1 MSHVDSGMVIKDI
14 EALATVVKAQ
24 CPDLEIVKQ
33 KTFKTWVA
41 EHGTLAGDYAL
52 PWVYQ
57 LKMIAAVAKKLGVA
71 KVRAIA
77 KAQSVDL
84 PQDLLSLE
92 QTPLTLEQQN
102 ALTQNPDFKDA
113 YTKVVSHH
121 VGQDAEYTIRHK
133 TDKGAYEIGLVPH
146 PTEKGEY
153 IMLTDFWQ
161 QGKGILRAKGVGQYN
176 HQDNSWGNE
185 LKKSY
190 SVLATE
196 KSVKQQ
202 VKDNPNFVG
211 YKKVQ
216 MPDGRVEFKV
226 EVQD

>member
-1 MSHVDSGMVIKDI
+1 MEFECEAWGADPRLVQVASGDPLERALVD
-14 EALATVVKAQ
+14 Q
-24 CPDLEIVKQ
+24 RQ
-33 KTFKTWVA
+33 R
-41 EHGTLAGDYAL
+41 AGL
-52 PWVYQ
+52 
-57 LKMIAAVAKKLGVA
+57 
-71 KVRAIA
+71 
-77 KAQSVDL
+77 DL

-92 QTPLTLEQQN
+92 QTPLTLEEQN
-102 ALTQNPDFKDA
+102 ALTQNPDLKDA

-161 QGKGILRAKGVGQYN
+161 QGKGILKAKGVGQYN
-176 HQDNSWGNE
+176 RQDNSWGNE

-196 KSVKQQ
+196 RSVKQQ
-202 VKDNPNFVG
+202 VRDNPNFVG

-226 EVQD
+226 EVRD